1 MAAALCTQSHAQLPS
16 IGTGTISVE
25 LQTIATGLNS
35 PVELVSAN
43 DGTGR
48 LFVVEQGGR
57 IKILNSGAVVT
68 TPFLDVSARIVAG
81 GERGLLGL
89 AFHPE
94 FNQPA
99 SPGFGKLYTY
109 TSEPVTGAADF
120 SDNSAS
126 DHQSVITEWQVSA
139 TNPDVVDPASRRE
152 VMRIDQ
158 PQSNHNGG
166 KIAFRPSDGYLY
178 IALGDGGASN
188 DVGTGHTPNLGN
200 AQDVNNVLGDILRID
215 PLDPASTLARSDPPS
230 LNAKYRVPATN
241 PFIGA
246 IVGVDEIF
254 AYGFRNPYRF
264 SFDPVTDQLIV
275 GDVGQGAIE
284 EVDIVE
290 PGKNYGWNRK
300 EGSFLFNPSNG
311 SVSPDQSPNPAYVNP
326 VLEYDHDD
334 GISVIGGFVYRG
346 SAVPALSGKYVFGD
360 FLRRSTGNGRLFYG
374 DFDKRVIQEL
384 RIGINPRSFSGN
396 IKGIGIDSSDELYVV
411 GDGNSGGQ
419 VLKVV
424 PIPASP
430 ALVNLS
436 TRARIETG
444 ENVLIAGFI
453 LTGSAPKNIVLRGIG
468 PSLSV
473 DGQPVAGR
481 MMNPTVSLFDG
492 SGSLIGTNNDWP
504 SSSRSPELSQRGL
517 APPDPR
523 ESADIVVL
531 EPGAYTAVMSGVNG
545 DTGIGL
551 VELYDIDQGAAGN
564 AVNISTRGRVLIE
577 PNVMIGGFIIGSGQ
591 SQRLLARAIGPSLSG
606 RGVAGAL
613 QDPTLEIV
621 NASGTPIAFNDN
633 WRSDQAT
640 EITNS
645 QLAPSNDAES
655 AIVRTLSPGNYTAI
669 VRGAAN
675 TTGVALV
682 EVYRLSP

>member
-1 MAAALCTQSHAQLPS
+1 MTKSHRLLAPFVAAALCTQSHAQLPS

-89 AFHPE
+89 AFHPG

-99 SPGFGKLYTY
+99 SPGYRRLYTY

-453 LTGSAPKNIVLRGIG
+453 LTG
-468 PSLSV
+468 
-473 DGQPVAGR
+473 
-481 MMNPTVSLFDG
+481 
-492 SGSLIGTNNDWP
+492 
-504 SSSRSPELSQRGL
+504 
-517 APPDPR
+517 
-523 ESADIVVL
+523 
-531 EPGAYTAVMSGVNG
+531 
-545 DTGIGL
+545 
-551 VELYDIDQGAAGN
+551 
-564 AVNISTRGRVLIE
+564 
-577 PNVMIGGFIIGSGQ
+577 
-591 SQRLLARAIGPSLSG
+591 
-606 RGVAGAL
+606 
-613 QDPTLEIV
+613 
-621 NASGTPIAFNDN
+621 
-633 WRSDQAT
+633 
-640 EITNS
+640 
-645 QLAPSNDAES
+645 
-655 AIVRTLSPGNYTAI
+655 
-669 VRGAAN
+669 
-675 TTGVALV
+675 
-682 EVYRLSP
+682 